1 MFGQSRKS
9 IDTPP
14 RSGANE
20 KIYLPVFRAGKVE
33 NISGWGECIAGAYH
47 AYKLL
52 LARAVRIRVRLKN
65 RENGRNE

>member
-1 MFGQSRKS
+1 MFGQSRKY
-9 IDTPP
+9 IDAPP

-33 NISGWGECIAGAYH
+33 NISEWGECIAGIYH

-52 LARAVRIRVRLKN
+52 LARAVCIRVRLRN